1 MSVDFKNVRDSYS
14 LAFFFEGT
22 MGASSKNVSGSVRYS
37 ACPNPRCGPSS
48 DSSVK
53 VSVRNNKW
61 HCFAC
66 EDKGDVI
73 DAAAAFFGVSLAD
86 AAQQLSNDD
95 TPAPVRRAAVKAPEP
110 RVERDQDAVN
120 EVIALL
126 LKAQK
131 MPDPTVVMY
140 LESRGIPKGICVSAV
155 FRKMLITLP
164 GDPNDALRYLLDV
177 VGRDLLVKAGLWKKD
192 SKCPAI
198 VYRPLAF
205 VNADKRGIEFRLIGE
220 SSVAMAKAIRYGEP
234 SPCVW
239 KGNGHAMIVEGGID
253 TLSAVVMGSERTIY
267 GIPGA
272 KNWAESDAWLVG
284 LKGKTV
290 LRALDAD
297 AAGDRGDAGLEVA
310 LSSLNAN
317 SSRHIH
323 PDGCKDLND
332 QLMSQLN

>member
-14 LAFFFEGT
+14 LAFFFEGP

-73 DAAAAFFGVSLAD
+73 DAAAAFFGMSLAD
-86 AAQQLSNDD
+86 AAKQLANDD
-95 TPAPVRRAAVKAPEP
+95 SPAPARRAPMIAPEP
-110 RVERDQDAVN
+110 RVERDQEAIN

-126 LKAQK
+126 LRSQK
-131 MPDPTVVMY
+131 MPEPAVVKY
-140 LESRGIPKGICVSAV
+140 LESRGIPRGTCVSAV

-164 GDPNDALRYLLDV
+164 GDPNEALRYLLDM
-177 VGRDLLVKAGLWKKD
+177 VGRDLLIKSGLWKQD

-205 VNADKRGIEFRLIGE
+205 VNADKRGIEFRLIEE

-239 KGNGHAMIVEGGID
+239 NGNGHAMVVEGGID
-253 TLSAVVMGSERTIY
+253 VLSAVVMGSERTII

-272 KNWAESDAWLVG
+272 KNWSEDDQWLVS
-284 LKGKTV
+284 LRGKTV
-290 LRALDAD
+290 LIATDAD
-297 AAGDRGDAGLEVA
+297 NAGERGAQDLAKVFESIGTRA
-310 LSSLNAN
+310 T
-317 SSRHIH
+317 RHVL

-332 QLMSQLN
+332 QLKSQLN